1 MTEAAA
7 MMPHFRPR
15 RLRVLR
21 LAALILACAALAAA
35 CSGGDGG
42 DAAAPT
48 ASPAPTASLAP
59 TATSAAAAAA
69 TPTAAPT
76 ATAAPS
82 DDFPTGPA
90 VLVAADYQPPGNR
103 VDSTGA
109 YLPANGKPTFVFF
122 DAIW

>member
-48 ASPAPTASLAP
+48 ASPAPTA
-59 TATSAAAAAA
+59 TSAAAAAA
-69 TPTAAPT
+69 TPT

>member
-1 MTEAAA
+1 
-7 MMPHFRPR
+7 MPHFRPR
-15 RLRVLR
+15 RPHVLR

-35 CSGGDGG
+35 CSGGDDGG
-42 DAAAPT
+42 SA
-48 ASPAPTASLAP
+48 AP

-69 TPTAAPT
+69 PG
-76 ATAAPS
+76 

>member
-1 MTEAAA
+1 
-7 MMPHFRPR
+7 MPRFRPGR
-15 RLRVLR
+15 PHALR

-35 CSGGDGG
+35 CSGGDDGG
-42 DAAAPT
+42 SAAPAAPPPPTAAAAPGD
-48 ASPAPTASLAP
+48 A
-59 TATSAAAAAA
+59 
-69 TPTAAPT
+69 
-76 ATAAPS
+76 
-82 DDFPTGPA
+82 FPTGPA

>member
-1 MTEAAA
+1 
-7 MMPHFRPR
+7 MPHFRR
-15 RLRVLR
+15 GRLRALR
-21 LAALILACAALAAA
+21 LTALILACAALAAA
-35 CSGGDGG
+35 CSGGDDGG
-42 DAAAPT
+42 SA
-48 ASPAPTASLAP
+48 AP

-69 TPTAAPT
+69 PG
-76 ATAAPS
+76 

-90 VLVAADYQPPGNR
+90 VLVAVDYQPPGNR

>member
-1 MTEAAA
+1 
-7 MMPHFRPR
+7 MPHFRPR
-15 RLRVLR
+15 RPHVLR

-35 CSGGDGG
+35 CSGGDDGG
-42 DAAAPT
+42 SAAP
-48 ASPAPTASLAP
+48 A
-59 TATSAAAAAA
+59 ATSAAAAAA
-69 TPTAAPT
+69 PG
-76 ATAAPS
+76 

-90 VLVAADYQPPGNR
+90 VLVAADYQLPANR

>member
-1 MTEAAA
+1 
-7 MMPHFRPR
+7 MPHFRR
-15 RLRVLR
+15 GRLHTLR

-35 CSGGDGG
+35 CSGGDDGG
-42 DAAAPT
+42 SAAP
-48 ASPAPTASLAP
+48 A
-59 TATSAAAAAA
+59 ATSAAAAAA
-69 TPTAAPT
+69 PG
-76 ATAAPS
+76 

>member
-1 MTEAAA
+1 
-7 MMPHFRPR
+7 MPYFRPR
-15 RLRVLR
+15 RPHVLR

-35 CSGGDGG
+35 CSGGDDRGS
-42 DAAAPT
+42 A
-48 ASPAPTASLAP
+48 AP

-69 TPTAAPT
+69 PG
-76 ATAAPS
+76 

>member
-1 MTEAAA
+1 
-7 MMPHFRPR
+7 MPHFRPR
-15 RLRVLR
+15 RPHVLR

-35 CSGGDGG
+35 CSGGDDGG
-42 DAAAPT
+42 SA
-48 ASPAPTASLAP
+48 AP
-59 TATSAAAAAA
+59 TATSAV
-69 TPTAAPT
+69 PG
-76 ATAAPS
+76 

-90 VLVAADYQPPGNR
+90 VLVAVDYQPPGNR

>member
-1 MTEAAA
+1 
-7 MMPHFRPR
+7 MPHFRR
-15 RLRVLR
+15 GRLRGLR

-35 CSGGDGG
+35 CSGGDDGG
-42 DAAAPT
+42 SAAP
-48 ASPAPTASLAP
+48 AAPPAPTA
-59 TATSAAAAAA
+59 AAAPGDA
-69 TPTAAPT
+69 
-76 ATAAPS
+76 
-82 DDFPTGPA
+82 FPTGPA

>member
-1 MTEAAA
+1 
-7 MMPHFRPR
+7 MPHFRPR
-15 RLRVLR
+15 RPHVLR

-35 CSGGDGG
+35 CSGGDDGG
-42 DAAAPT
+42 SA
-48 ASPAPTASLAP
+48 AP

-69 TPTAAPT
+69 AAPG
-76 ATAAPS
+76 

>member
-1 MTEAAA
+1 
-7 MMPHFRPR
+7 MPHFRR
-15 RLRVLR
+15 GRLHALR

-42 DAAAPT
+42 GSAAPA
-48 ASPAPTASLAP
+48 ASPAP

-69 TPTAAPT
+69 AAAAP
-76 ATAAPS
+76 AAS
-82 DDFPTGPA
+82 YDFPTGPA
-90 VLVAADYQPPGNR
+90 VLVAADYQPPENR

-109 YLPANGKPTFVFF
+109 YFPVNGKPTFVFF

>member
-1 MTEAAA
+1 
-7 MMPHFRPR
+7 MPHFRPR
-15 RLRVLR
+15 RLRALR
-21 LAALILACAALAAA
+21 LAALIFACAALAAA
-35 CSGGDGG
+35 CSGGDDGG
-42 DAAAPT
+42 SAAP
-48 ASPAPTASLAP
+48 A
-59 TATSAAAAAA
+59 ATSAAAAAA
-69 TPTAAPT
+69 PG
-76 ATAAPS
+76 